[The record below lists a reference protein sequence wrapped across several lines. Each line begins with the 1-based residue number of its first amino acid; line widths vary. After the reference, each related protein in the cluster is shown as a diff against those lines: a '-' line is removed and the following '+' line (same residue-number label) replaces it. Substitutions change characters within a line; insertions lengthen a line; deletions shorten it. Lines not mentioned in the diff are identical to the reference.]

1 MLKSYVGTKI
11 INAEPAAH
19 KDGRPGYDVY
29 YPDGYASWSPQATFE
44 AAYREITGHER
55 QVMNMT
61 EAEASVAKISDG
73 DPDQRCT
80 HVSGEHQWDYNELP
94 DTWDCLHC
102 GAERFTDPNANTG
115 ADPT

>member
-61 EAEASVAKISDG
+61 EAEASVARISDG

-80 HVSGEHQWDYNELP
+80 HVSGEHQFGPYSESRDAWVCD
-94 DTWDCLHC
+94 HC
-102 GAERFTDPNANTG
+102 DVERFTHPTTG
-115 ADPT
+115 APPP